1 MRAPTGRP
9 TRRFFVPFLFL
20 SGYSGLT
27 GRMALNRSGMMQ
39 DNNRRFADDMAQLD
53 AELGRA
59 IDQGGLAT
67 TGEQDRFLGEDSA
80 LLRGLLAGMTF
91 AGAPGRR

>member
-1 MRAPTGRP
+1 MR
-9 TRRFFVPFLFL
+9 
-20 SGYSGLT
+20 
-27 GRMALNRSGMMQ
+27 
-39 DNNRRFADDMAQLD
+39 DNNQRFADDLAQLD

-59 IDQGGLAT
+59 VKRRGSSPTPA
-67 TGEQDRFLGEDSA
+67 EQDAFLGEDSA

>member
-1 MRAPTGRP
+1 
-9 TRRFFVPFLFL
+9 
-20 SGYSGLT
+20 
-27 GRMALNRSGMMQ
+27 MQ

-59 IDQGGLAT
+59 IERLGAQPTQA
-67 TGEQDRFLGEDSA
+67 EQDTFLGEDSA

>member
-1 MRAPTGRP
+1 
-9 TRRFFVPFLFL
+9 
-20 SGYSGLT
+20 
-27 GRMALNRSGMMQ
+27 MQ
-39 DNNRRFADDMAQLD
+39 DNNRRFADDMAELD

-59 IDQGGLAT
+59 IEQHESMPAN
-67 TGEQDRFLGEDSA
+67 EQDRFLGEDSA